1 MTKNQQAVPANGAP
15 HTWTVR
21 HGDRDDFAEVA
32 RVVGLALLADETPE
46 SMLER
51 MRPLHDAEGYDRVL
65 YAVDDREGRDEVVGS
80 ANHFPYEMTLPG
92 GPRAV
97 AGVTGVGVWPTHRRQ
112 GVLSSLMRRQ
122 LSEIHESG
130 GRYAALWASEGA
142 IYGRFGYGL
151 SAVEASLTVHR
162 RHAVLRADAPR
173 DPNLR
178 LTLSDPGSVRADL
191 ERVHREVA
199 AVQLGQ
205 FQRSEAWWD
214 KQLRDGPKQRGDQSP
229 LMAVVVHAAHAPLGY
244 ALYRTKAAWAPDG
257 SQGEVHVLE
266 FTATTPTA
274 RVALLDHLFNRDL
287 TARVTFHELPADT
300 SIPHLLVDPERARI
314 TPQNSLWVRLVDVP
328 AGLRERT
335 YKAPFETVLEVTDR
349 YAPWNAGRWRVKA
362 DTDGARVEA
371 TEAATDL
378 TLDASHLGAA
388 YLGQIPLTGY
398 LNAGL
403 ITEHTPGTVERLDT
417 ALHRIDAPFCGLVF

>member
-1 MTKNQQAVPANGAP
+1 MTKKQQAVPVTGAP
-15 HTWTVR
+15 RAWTVR
-21 HGDRDDFAEVA
+21 HGDRDEFIEVA
-32 RVVGLALLADETPE
+32 RVVGLALLNDETPE
-46 SMLER
+46 AMLER

-65 YAVDDREGRDEVVGS
+65 YAVDDREGHEEVVGS
-80 ANHFPYEMTLPG
+80 TNHFPYEMTLPG
-92 GPRAV
+92 GPRPV

-122 LSEIHESG
+122 LTEIHEAG
-130 GRYAALWASEGA
+130 GRYAALWASEGS

-151 SAVEASLTVHR
+151 SAIEASLAVHR
-162 RHAVLRADAPR
+162 RHTALRADAPR
-173 DPNLR
+173 DPDLR
-178 LTLSDPGSVRADL
+178 IVLSEPAPARADL
-191 ERVHREVA
+191 EKVHREVA

-214 KQLRDGPKQRGDQSP
+214 RQLRDGPKQRRDQGP
-229 LMAVVVHAAHAPLGY
+229 LMAVVVYDAHTPLGY
-244 ALYRTKAAWAPDG
+244 ALYRTKAGWGSDG

-266 FTATTPTA
+266 FTVTTPTA
-274 RVALLDHLFNRDL
+274 RVVLLEHLFNRDL
-287 TARVTFHELPADT
+287 TAEVTFHELPAD
-300 SIPHLLVDPERARI
+300 SPIPHLLVDPERARV

-328 AGLRERT
+328 EALRERT

-349 YAPWNAGRWRVKA
+349 YAPWNAGRWRVEA
-362 DTDGARVEA
+362 DTDGAHVEA
-371 TEAATDL
+371 TEAAPDL
-378 TLDASHLGAA
+378 SLDASHLGAA

-417 ALHRIDAPFCGLVF
+417 ALHRTDAPFCGVVF